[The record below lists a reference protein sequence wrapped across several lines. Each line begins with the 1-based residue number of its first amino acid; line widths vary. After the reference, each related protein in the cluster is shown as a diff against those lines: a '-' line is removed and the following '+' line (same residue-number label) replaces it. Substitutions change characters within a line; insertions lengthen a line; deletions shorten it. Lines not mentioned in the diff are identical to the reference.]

1 MIGTTVGSY
10 QITAKVA
17 VGGMGTVYKAEHTLI
32 GKQAAV
38 KVLHPQL
45 RGNEEVVQRFFHE
58 AKATTQIKH
67 PGIVE
72 VFDFGYLEDGDGYII
87 MEFLE
92 GESLAS
98 RLTHTPIMDEGEAA
112 FLMRGVCSAL
122 AAAHAK
128 GIIHRDLKPD
138 NIFLCPDP
146 DSPLGERPKILDF
159 GIAKLNM
166 GLTGDRNAT
175 KTGAVMGT
183 PTYMSPEQC
192 KGTGAVDHRAD
203 LYSIGCMYYECV
215 AGRPPFTDMG
225 AGELIGAHVY
235 IEPVRP
241 STCGAKISPAAE
253 DLIMSLLAKNPD
265 QRPQTAVELG
275 RQFAGLATNFGLI
288 SRTSPIAA
296 RSSGVALA
304 EPTPSPRSPSQLS
317 SQSLS
322 RLPSQVPTPVSSLEA
337 VSATLPSGTNLKD
350 VTTLSG
356 AASQSIDVPKRSRR
370 GLLVGVGAAVAI
382 LGGSI
387 TFFAMRPSTS
397 STQSTPAASPVATPT
412 PTPTPTPAP
421 VAAPTPT
428 PTPAPVAAPTP
439 APAPTP
445 TPTPEP
451 TAAPDPAP
459 APVAAAKPQI
469 KTATP
474 APKPAVDKPKK
485 PKPAKVEKAKGS
497 AAGSGSGILLE
508 TDI

>member
-38 KVLHPQL
+38 KVLHPEL
-45 RGNEEVVQRFFHE
+45 RGNEDVVQRFFHE

-72 VFDFGYLEDGDGYII
+72 VFDFGYLPEGDGYIV

-92 GESLAS
+92 GESLAG
-98 RLTHTPIMDEGEAA
+98 RLKHTPIMDEGEAA
-112 FLMRGVCSAL
+112 YLLRSVCSAL

-146 DSPLGERPKILDF
+146 DSPVGERPKILDF

-192 KGTGAVDHRAD
+192 KGVGAVDHRAD
-203 LYSIGCMYYECV
+203 LYSLGCIYYECV

-235 IEPVRP
+235 VEPVKP
-241 STCGAKISPAAE
+241 STCGAKISEAAE
-253 DLIMSLLAKNPD
+253 NLIMSLLAKNPEE
-265 QRPQTAVELG
+265 RPQTAIELG
-275 RQFAGLATNFGLI
+275 REFGQLASNFGLI
-288 SRTSPIAA
+288 SRASTPIAA
-296 RSSGVALA
+296 RSSGVAMSQ
-304 EPTPSPRSPSQLS
+304 PTPAPLSPSQVRSPSQLS
-317 SQSLS
+317 SQA
-322 RLPSQVPTPVSSLEA
+322 RLPSQVPGGPVSSMEA
-337 VSATLPSGTNLKD
+337 VSATLPSGANLREI
-350 VTTLSG
+350 TTLSG

-370 GLLVGVGAAVAI
+370 GIVIGVGAALAI
-382 LGGSI
+382 AAGSI
-387 TFFAMRPSTS
+387 TFVAMRGPSS
-397 STQSTPAASPVATPT
+397 SSATPAAHPT
-412 PTPTPTPAP
+412 LPAP
-421 VAAPTPT
+421 APTP
-428 PTPAPVAAPTP
+428 APTP
-439 APAPTP
+439 APAPAPKPPPP
-445 TPTPEP
+445 T
-451 TAAPDPAP
+451 P
-459 APVAAAKPQI
+459 APVATPEAAPTPAPEPPKPV
-469 KTATP
+469 ATP
-474 APKPAVDKPKK
+474 AKPTPAPPKK
-485 PKPAKVEKAKGS
+485 PKPPKPEKAKGS
-497 AAGSGSGILLE
+497 AAGSASGILLE